1 MKNILLSLEN
11 TKLLKDNNT
20 KQLIQDYASETY
32 YIDKSL
38 LKATQFE
45 GIYTYNAKAII
56 NAYEG
61 LPIDKQLKLYI
72 VDFDFNKTERAQFL
86 NGEIVKGYQYNKD
99 TKQVSKI
106 YNIVVV
112 ARV

>member
-11 TKLLKDNNT
+11 TKLLKDENT
-20 KQLIQDYASETY
+20 KQLVQEYASNTY
-32 YIDKSL
+32 YIDKAL
-38 LKATQFE
+38 LKKTQFD

-56 NAYEG
+56 NAYDG

-72 VDFDFNKTERAQFL
+72 VDFDFNKTERSQFL

-99 TKQVSKI
+99 TKQVTKI
-106 YNIVVV
+106 YDIIVV